1 MFAVSLS
8 KIRLLGPHLRPL
20 FIFASPAGPRRTKTS
35 KVQNSVVTLHHR
47 GSTEEVLPVY
57 VELAPMAR
65 KCAATIATSHHRT
78 ITQILR
84 DTACAPS
91 VEHSASSSSGG
102 RIGGAPQRLLHVLV
116 GDGIYSNGLAA
127 RILWEWMQLEY
138 PNYRL
143 INFACSTHSSNL
155 VVRTALIG
163 PSQKAASK
171 HVLIANTV
179 RFFKYLV
186 PEYGAEFGARMDT
199 YVLANHATLLPPGA
213 DTLRRFETLRRV
225 YGAEVVPASL
235 LEFVGHAH
243 SVEARGPLAAELLR
257 NLLLR
262 SETKPVV
269 TRFFL
274 FAPCIAT
281 LFRWLL
287 LRVLSRTEERQK
299 RTKGDNTMKYASGF
313 AFLKNQQTRE
323 TENKKGTGEGC
334 PADGCDPVPRR
345 GSLSDCEGRRH
356 AGRSE

>member
-1 MFAVSLS
+1 M
-8 KIRLLGPHLRPL
+8 
-20 FIFASPAGPRRTKTS
+20 PRS
-35 KVQNSVVTLHHR
+35 
-47 GSTEEVLPVY
+47 
-57 VELAPMAR
+57 
-65 KCAATIATSHHRT
+65 
-78 ITQILR
+78 
-84 DTACAPS
+84 
-91 VEHSASSSSGG
+91 
-102 RIGGAPQRLLHVLV
+102 
-116 GDGIYSNGLAA
+116 
-127 RILWEWMQLEY
+127 
-138 PNYRL
+138 
-143 INFACSTHSSNL
+143 
-155 VVRTALIG
+155 
-163 PSQKAASK
+163 
-171 HVLIANTV
+171 
-179 RFFKYLV
+179 
-186 PEYGAEFGARMDT
+186 
-199 YVLANHATLLPPGA
+199 PPGA

-287 LRVLSRTEERQK
+287 LRVLARTEERQK

-313 AFLKNQQTRE
+313 AFKNKQTRG

-334 PADGCDPVPRR
+334 PADGRDPVPRR

>member
-1 MFAVSLS
+1 MVGEFSRKFLRACALFRRCAAGIPDLAPVLDALS
-8 KIRLLGPHLRPL
+8 DVERRLEELGVEGRAILPG
-20 FIFASPAGPRRTKTS
+20 PAPSRRRT
-35 KVQNSVVTLHHR
+35 
-47 GSTEEVLPVY
+47 
-57 VELAPMAR
+57 
-65 KCAATIATSHHRT
+65 
-78 ITQILR
+78 
-84 DTACAPS
+84 
-91 VEHSASSSSGG
+91 
-102 RIGGAPQRLLHVLV
+102 
-116 GDGIYSNGLAA
+116 
-127 RILWEWMQLEY
+127 
-138 PNYRL
+138 PNAL
-143 INFACSTHSSNL
+143 NFACSTHPSTL

-287 LRVLSRTEERQK
+287 LRVLARTEERQK

-313 AFLKNQQTRE
+313 AFKNKQTRE
-323 TENKKGTGEGC
+323 TENKKGTGQGC
-334 PADGCDPVPRR
+334 PADGRDPVPRR